1 MCPIV
6 RGIDDGRRAM
16 GVGKQMMGLLSKAGK
31 RKLRILRVKSKCSDK
46 EALLA
51 NQSFPLM

>member
-16 GVGKQMMGLLSKAGK
+16 GVDKQMMGFLNKAGK

-46 EALLA
+46 PCLQL
-51 NQSFPLM
+51 NLFH